1 MAVVG
6 GCGREFIPT
15 GRRLMGESALEK
27 LVGESALEK
36 LKVGP
41 FS

>member
-1 MAVVG
+1 MTVVG
-6 GCGREFIPT
+6 DCGRGFIST
-15 GRRLMGESALEK
+15 GGRFKGESALEK
-27 LVGESALEK
+27 LMGESALEK